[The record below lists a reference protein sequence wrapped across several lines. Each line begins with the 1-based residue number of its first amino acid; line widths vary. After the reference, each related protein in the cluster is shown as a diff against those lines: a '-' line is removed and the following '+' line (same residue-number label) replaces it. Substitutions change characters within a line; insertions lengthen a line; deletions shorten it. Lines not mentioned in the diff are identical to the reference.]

1 MIHELKCEKRFFTKA
16 SEGKKAFEIRKNDR
30 DFQVGDYLALN
41 ETARENGEDYY
52 TGNSLVARVGYIL
65 DDEAYV
71 PKGYV
76 VMSITLAKIS
86 CGSELLVTQMANIRP
101 IRREK

>member
-1 MIHELKCEKRFFTKA
+1 MIHELKCERRFFAKV
-16 SEGKKAFEIRKNDR
+16 SEGKKTFEIRKNDR

-41 ETARENGEDYY
+41 ETDREGGEDYY
-52 TGNSLVARVGYIL
+52 TGNSLIARVGYIL

-86 CGSELLVTQMANIRP
+86 CGSESLLTQMANLRP

>member
-1 MIHELKCEKRFFTKA
+1 MIHELKCKSCFFTAIKDGA
-16 SEGKKAFEIRKNDR
+16 KTFEIRKNDR
-30 DFQVGDYLALN
+30 DYQVGDFLALN
-41 ETARENGEDYY
+41 ETKTESREEYY
-52 TGNSLVARVGYIL
+52 TGNSLVARVVYIL

-86 CGSELLVTQMANIRP
+86 CGNESLLTQMANLRP

>member
-1 MIHELKCEKRFFTKA
+1 MIHTIQCPKDDFEAILSRKKKFT
-16 SEGKKAFEIRKNDR
+16 IQKNDR

-41 ETARENGEDYY
+41 ETDREDGEDYY
-52 TGNSLVARVGYIL
+52 TGNSLIARVGYIL

-76 VMSITLAKIS
+76 VMSITLAI
-86 CGSELLVTQMANIRP
+86 TQMANLRP

>member
-1 MIHELKCEKRFFTKA
+1 MIHELKCERRFFIIV
-16 SEGKKAFEIRKNDR
+16 SEGKKTFEIRKNDR
-30 DFQVGDYLALN
+30 DFQMGDYLALN
-41 ETARENGEDYY
+41 ETDREDGEDYY
-52 TGNSLVARVGYIL
+52 TGNSLVARVVYIL

-86 CGSELLVTQMANIRP
+86 CGSESLLTQKANLRP
-101 IRREK
+101 IRKK